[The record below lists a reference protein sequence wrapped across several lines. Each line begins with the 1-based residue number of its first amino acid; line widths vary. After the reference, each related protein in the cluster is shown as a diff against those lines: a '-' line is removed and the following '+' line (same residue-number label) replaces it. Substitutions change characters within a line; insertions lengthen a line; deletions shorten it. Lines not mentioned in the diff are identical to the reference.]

1 MLLLP
6 VGFNMV
12 IKNGQKA
19 ESCMQWQMLHG
30 YKDFSFAV
38 VTEMIWWS
46 HAQSPFQTNYILKSL
61 GIL

>member
-1 MLLLP
+1 
-6 VGFNMV
+6 MV

-19 ESCMQWQMLHG
+19 ESCMQWQTLHG
-30 YKDFSFAV
+30 YKDFSLAV
-38 VTEMIWWS
+38 VNEMIWWS